1 MIPTFTSVVSSV
13 YISCVG
19 MYTGNNPGL
28 PRFKL
33 LITCSKTSDQ
43 KLEPGKANIL
53 TNSQWHRVYYETV
66 RYIRKTSGKGNVLQ
80 ILLCAVGFSQQKRAK
95 YWHSLH
101 GEFRTLEC
109 PSFTL
114 VLALFK
120 KRGNDTFLSP
130 KRGRGTDRL
139 VTVAVFRQSQQ
150 PEY

>member
-1 MIPTFTSVVSSV
+1 
-13 YISCVG
+13 

-28 PRFKL
+28 PRFQL
-33 LITCSKTSDQ
+33 LIACSMQKKKQAIKNWSQGKLTFLPTVSDIACTMNMYWTA
-43 KLEPGKANIL
+43 LRL
-53 TNSQWHRVYYETV
+53 THELYATYARL
-66 RYIRKTSGKGNVLQ
+66 IIGKGNVLQ
-80 ILLCAVGFSQQKRAK
+80 ILLCAVGFSQQERAK

-120 KRGNDTFLSP
+120 KRGNDTFLST

-150 PEY
+150 TEY